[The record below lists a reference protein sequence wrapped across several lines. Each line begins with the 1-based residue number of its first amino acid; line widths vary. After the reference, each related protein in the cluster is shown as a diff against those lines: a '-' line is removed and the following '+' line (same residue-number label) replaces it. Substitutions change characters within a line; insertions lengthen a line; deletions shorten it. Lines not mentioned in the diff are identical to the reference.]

1 MVSVWYCQ
9 FFFCE
14 LEESLQ
20 MWGPQVTEEVLRETF
35 GTLGCNGDVQQ
46 ETRDVVG
53 WCRLRA
59 IFIFFFLVNWVK
71 RCFPHVPGLFHVV
84 PSISSFSNCWCTSQC
99 RRYLH
104 SQKSLG
110 TAPTQVECFLCCLPF
125 LCVWKMANRPS
136 KSRSFGPQMATATW
150 PRSCDAIERAWGLGD
165 PRGPCQS
172 CQCRGLT
179 REDARVVSPMKRTW
193 TWTRSEP

>member
-9 FFFCE
+9 FFRE

-20 MWGPQVTEEVLRETF
+20 MWGPQVTEEILRETF

-59 IFIFFFLVNWVK
+59 IFIWYVVVFLSELSEEV
-71 RCFPHVPGLFHVV
+71 FPTCSWSISCG
-84 PSISSFSNCWCTSQC
+84 PSISSFSNCWCTSQYLTVQTILAQSEEP
-99 RRYLH
+99 RYNSNSSRVFPVLSPISMCLKNGKQAFKIKVIWATDGH
-104 SQKSLG
+104 SNL
-110 TAPTQVECFLCCLPF
+110 AEVMRCHRE
-125 LCVWKMANRPS
+125 
-136 KSRSFGPQMATATW
+136 
-150 PRSCDAIERAWGLGD
+150 GLG
-165 PRGPCQS
+165 
-172 CQCRGLT
+172 
-179 REDARVVSPMKRTW
+179 